1 MTPDAKARR
10 DEDKNK
16 SDDDVSR
23 QPTTDPKLSDASKTP
38 GSGMLPD
45 NAGDAPTG

>member
-1 MTPDAKARR
+1 MSAGDKARP
-10 DEDKNK
+10 ESEKKK
-16 SDDDVSR
+16 SSDDVSR
-23 QPTTDPKLSDASKTP
+23 QPTTDPKLSDPSKTP